1 VLSANVTS
9 CAEKKNVTKDFVR
22 LWRKE
27 KGLFDEESLLSDPA
41 WE

>member
-9 CAEKKNVTKDFVR
+9 CAEKECHEGFREVVE
-22 LWRKE
+22 E

-41 WE
+41 CE